1 MAASNTN
8 QDSTDKFLRDL
19 LECPV
24 CMETIIS
31 VPVYQ
36 CTNGHVMC
44 KICIEKLNNCPIC
57 RNDSALVRS
66 LKLENIVQRL
76 EGVQPENMG
85 PTTAKPNLQKWG
97 KGSVRDYGTSNGP
110 NQKPRFEPN
119 LQATPRQA
127 TPRQATPRQV
137 TNNQDEEAALL
148 QREWAENRERW
159 FSYNSHHSMQA
170 TQRDWAENIG
180 WLSYNSHNS
189 MQAMPRLA
197 TPRQI
202 MNNQDEEAALLQ
214 REHFENRDHLLPH
227 NIHQATARQATP
239 RQATL
244 RQNNQNDEGALL
256 LGWVENRPR
265 SITNFFKNIGILFFN
280 VIWSI
285 ILVILFPV
293 YVFLLVIIFSLVIV
307 LPFLVL
313 ISIAYFL
320 IVIIIQLLSCGSFP
334 TWETLTTIALGYC
347 KVE

>member
-1 MAASNTN
+1 MATCNKN
-8 QDSTDKFLRDL
+8 QNSTDVFLRDL

-24 CMETIIS
+24 CMETIKS

-137 TNNQDEEAALL
+137 TNNQDEEAVLL

-159 FSYNSHHSMQA
+159 LYLTTVIQSMPRPGRLHPGRQRPGRPRPGRPRPGIPGAGIIKMKKHLYYKESWSAIGLNHLKTFSKILDFCFA
-170 TQRDWAENIG
+170 
-180 WLSYNSHNS
+180 LSY
-189 MQAMPRLA
+189 
-197 TPRQI
+197 
-202 MNNQDEEAALLQ
+202 
-214 REHFENRDHLLPH
+214 
-227 NIHQATARQATP
+227 
-239 RQATL
+239 
-244 RQNNQNDEGALL
+244 
-256 LGWVENRPR
+256 
-265 SITNFFKNIGILFFN
+265 
-280 VIWSI
+280 
-285 ILVILFPV
+285 
-293 YVFLLVIIFSLVIV
+293 FL
-307 LPFLVL
+307 
-313 ISIAYFL
+313 
-320 IVIIIQLLSCGSFP
+320 
-334 TWETLTTIALGYC
+334 
-347 KVE
+347 

>member
-1 MAASNTN
+1 
-8 QDSTDKFLRDL
+8 
-19 LECPV
+19 
-24 CMETIIS
+24 
-31 VPVYQ
+31 
-36 CTNGHVMC
+36 
-44 KICIEKLNNCPIC
+44 
-57 RNDSALVRS
+57 
-66 LKLENIVQRL
+66 
-76 EGVQPENMG
+76 
-85 PTTAKPNLQKWG
+85 
-97 KGSVRDYGTSNGP
+97 
-110 NQKPRFEPN
+110 
-119 LQATPRQA
+119 
-127 TPRQATPRQV
+127 
-137 TNNQDEEAALL
+137 
-148 QREWAENRERW
+148 
-159 FSYNSHHSMQA
+159 
-170 TQRDWAENIG
+170 
-180 WLSYNSHNS
+180 